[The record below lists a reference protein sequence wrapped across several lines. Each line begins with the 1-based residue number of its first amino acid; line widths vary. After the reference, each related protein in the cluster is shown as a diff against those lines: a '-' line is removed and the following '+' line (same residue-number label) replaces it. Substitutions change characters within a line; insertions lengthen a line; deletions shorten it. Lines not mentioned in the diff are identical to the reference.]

1 MASSHARFERVTR
14 ELRDSGGSRTG
25 PGDRRRRATLRR
37 PARLTVLGS
46 VGAVVAALLLQP
58 TLAANAA
65 VAPVGAG
72 FTVTTGDL
80 SFILKQINIAER
92 HAATATPTD
101 PCKGL
106 LNKPND
112 GIPDVEQVPDILT
125 TYGLRTVGGECNNL
139 VPGRETFGAADV
151 PVRPPGRRRLQ
162 GRRAVPS
169 GFPGSRVRH
178 DLQDQ
183 DARPH
188 GLRHPAA
195 H

>member
-1 MASSHARFERVTR
+1 MASSPARFERVTR

-25 PGDRRRRATLRR
+25 PGGHRRRATLRR

-58 TLAANAA
+58 ALAASAA

-151 PVRPPGRRRLQ
+151 PFPRLATPDF
-162 GRRAVPS
+162 RDAENVPSAVP
-169 GFPGSRVRH
+169 R
-178 DLQDQ
+178 
-183 DARPH
+183 
-188 GLRHPAA
+188 
-195 H
+195 